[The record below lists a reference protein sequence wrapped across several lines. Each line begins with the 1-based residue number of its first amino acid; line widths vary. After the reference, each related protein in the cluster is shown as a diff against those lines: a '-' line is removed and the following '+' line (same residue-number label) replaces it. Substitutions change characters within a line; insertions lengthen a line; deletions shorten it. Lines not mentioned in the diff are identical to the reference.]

1 VDFDFDFAL
10 EIAPVILGALGTTLV
25 VTCLSSAGAS
35 LLGFLLAILLRSNP
49 YVAIPARFIIDV
61 IRSTPVL
68 VQIYFMYFVLPQYGV
83 SLPSFVV
90 GVLSLSIYYSGY
102 LAEVF
107 KGGIDSVAHGQYEG
121 GISLGLTPLQVFVL
135 IIGPQVVR
143 NVAPTLGTYFISILK
158 ATPYLEVIAVNEI
171 LGQAM
176 DISSQ
181 TFRYAE
187 PVSVAGIVYLVL
199 ALSIG
204 QLIGWLERRMSRKYN
219 RSQP

>member
-1 VDFDFDFAL
+1 VDFDFDFAI
-10 EIAPVILGALGTTLV
+10 EIVPVILSALETTLV
-25 VTCLSSAGAS
+25 VTCLSCAGAS

-49 YVAIPARFIIDV
+49 YVALPTRFVIDA

-68 VQIYFMYFVLPQYGV
+68 VQIYFIYFVLPRYGV

-107 KGGIDSVAHGQYEG
+107 KGGIDSLPRGQYDG
-121 GISLGLTPLQVFVL
+121 GTSLGFTRFQVFAL

-187 PVSVAGIVYLVL
+187 PVSVAGIIYLVL
-199 ALSIG
+199 ALSIA
-204 QLIGWLERRMSRKYN
+204 QLIGWLERRMSRGSN
-219 RSQP
+219 RS